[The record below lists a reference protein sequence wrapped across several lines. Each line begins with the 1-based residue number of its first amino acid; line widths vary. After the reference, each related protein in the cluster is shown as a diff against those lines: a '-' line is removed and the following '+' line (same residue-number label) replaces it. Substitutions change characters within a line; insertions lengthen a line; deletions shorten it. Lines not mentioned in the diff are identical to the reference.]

1 MSIRADI
8 EKYVPCNEQEA
19 RDKALI
25 LDFIGKNED
34 AFLRTNLIAHMT
46 ASAWIVND
54 KRDKTLMV

>member
-1 MSIRADI
+1 MGIREDI
-8 EKYVPCNEQEA
+8 ENYRPCCEQER
-19 RDKALI
+19 RDKQLI
-25 LDFIGKNED
+25 LDFIEKNED